1 MKTLLEK
8 LSIAM
13 RRATVALLLVALGI
27 FGLAVGL
34 ALLGLRPP
42 AERYA
47 HVATEI
53 TILCVYVFG
62 LFAVTSL
69 MAAAARRLA
78 GDSNRP
84 GLRPGK
90 A

>member
-1 MKTLLEK
+1 MKTLFEK
-8 LSIAM
+8 VSSAM

-27 FGLAVGL
+27 FALAVGL

-47 HVATEI
+47 YVATEI
-53 TILCVYVFG
+53 TLLCVYVFG

-69 MAAAARRLA
+69 VAAAVRRVA
-78 GDSNRP
+78 GYSNRP
-84 GLRPGK
+84 GLIPEK
-90 A
+90 V